1 MSEVKHYFTMEQAFW
16 VHFLVYL
23 CSISFL
29 QQQVLGLQFDQ
40 QDFHQHNRQHEFLN
54 KKDLHH
60 TYR

>member
-1 MSEVKHYFTMEQAFW
+1 MEQAFW